1 MPVCKYTEMIE
12 RVIFFVGV
20 PSVFICQFA
29 RAERVTDNDI
39 AAIVMGSYPSFIFV
53 LGLLVLYRRA
63 TFTLN
68 MQHVTTMVGGAITYE
83 VSQLVIAGTF
93 DYYDLIAIML
103 GAMPV
108 VIAIHYSKYG
118 HPAPIATRI

>member
-1 MPVCKYTEMIE
+1 MPICKYIEMIE

-20 PSVFICQFA
+20 PLGIICQYA
-29 RAERVTDNDI
+29 RTERVADNNI
-39 AAIVMGSYPSFIFV
+39 AAIVMGSYPSFIYV
-53 LGLLVLYRRA
+53 VGLLVLYRRA

-68 MQHVTTMVGGAITYE
+68 MQHVATLAGGAIAYE

-103 GAMPV
+103 GVMPV

-118 HPAPIATRI
+118 HPAPITTRI